1 MRLLAAGL
9 VEFDLGAGVVVLVV
23 LGVVALEAV
32 ALSVLFASSEVALV
46 WLEAVALLSGLVSL
60 LSLVLLVV

>member
-1 MRLLAAGL
+1 M